1 MAGAGSLVY
10 AQDKVIGVRPIKVSG
25 WPVGDIALVG
35 LWA

>member
-1 MAGAGSLVY
+1 MAGAGSSVY
-10 AQDKVIGVRPIKVSG
+10 AQGKVIGVRPIKVSG